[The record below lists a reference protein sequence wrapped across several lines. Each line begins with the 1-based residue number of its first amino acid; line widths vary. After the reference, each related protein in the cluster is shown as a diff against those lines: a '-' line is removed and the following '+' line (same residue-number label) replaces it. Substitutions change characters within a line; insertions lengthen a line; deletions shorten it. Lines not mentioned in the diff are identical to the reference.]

1 MDTAGAAGT
10 MQSRYIR
17 WVVLAA
23 LGVLGAIGLVLA
35 AFALL
40 SPAGVDL
47 GSAASLPMSWIVPIG
62 SLFVIV
68 GVTWLLLSQAPSD
81 DSADAAPYDSTTC
94 PSCGRLVMVDWRLCP
109 YCGAMMPEAA
119 SATDASASH
128 EAPTVAN
135 G

>member
-1 MDTAGAAGT
+1 

-23 LGVLGAIGLVLA
+23 LGGLGVIGLVLA
-35 AFALL
+35 AAALL
-40 SPAGVDL
+40 RPIGLLAVPTP
-47 GSAASLPMSWIVPIG
+47 SLPISWIVPLG

-68 GVTWLLLSQAPSD
+68 GVTWLLLSQAPAD
-81 DSADAAPYDSTTC
+81 DGTAATLYDSMAC

-109 YCGAMMPEAA
+109 YCGAMMPELRGEPEP
-119 SATDASASH
+119 SASRDT
-128 EAPTVAN
+128 PTIAN